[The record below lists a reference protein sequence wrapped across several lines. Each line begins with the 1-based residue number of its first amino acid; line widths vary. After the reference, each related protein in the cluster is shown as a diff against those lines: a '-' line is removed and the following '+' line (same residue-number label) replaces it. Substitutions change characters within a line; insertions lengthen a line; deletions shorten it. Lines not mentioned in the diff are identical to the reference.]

1 MFIVFSVPDTY
12 KAISGKISG
21 SQYFKN
27 MTSLA
32 ASFTCSIMA
41 TALAGGVIGKKAGG
55 KINKKVGQIIGFCA
69 GLTGGAIGGTAVKT
83 IGNLLHEDDAII
95 TARLFNAV
103 LLNQF
108 FGYMLSSAEQDQV
121 IALLD
126 KDEKQL
132 RNLQQSLYKSDH
144 QEQDVIEYLTPRMN
158 SIIKKRKKIEVSDEL
173 QMEDSINSIILKGE
187 LVYDM

>member
-1 MFIVFSVPDTY
+1 
-12 KAISGKISG
+12 
-21 SQYFKN
+21 
-27 MTSLA
+27 
-32 ASFTCSIMA
+32 
-41 TALAGGVIGKKAGG
+41 
-55 KINKKVGQIIGFCA
+55 
-69 GLTGGAIGGTAVKT
+69 
-83 IGNLLHEDDAII
+83 
-95 TARLFNAV
+95 
-103 LLNQF
+103 
-108 FGYMLSSAEQDQV
+108 MLSSAEQDQV